1 MFINYEIGTMARHR
15 AKQTYSKS
23 LAAWIWIPAISL
35 LATSLT
41 YLAPSNASD
50 QGISLYLSAPYVQ
63 GSHVTESVLREDFN
77 TLSTD
82 CTTATGVG
90 TVTLSSPHA
99 CSLGNANLYG
109 GATVGPENSTP
120 TTGGTGTRFLT
131 NGSNTSLVTF
141 TASTPVKYIG
151 VWWSAGSTG
160 NLIELYSGDTLIQ
173 SVTTDVILN
182 LIPKSGGTVATLGG
196 GTHPNNNF
204 YGNPRSSEAAHQP
217 FVYLNLFLSGGLS
230 ANRIVISGAG
240 FELDNLVTSTAEQN
254 TTSSMV
260 FVASSQT
267 IAWSPTNTT
276 ARVGNSPLTPNNLAT
291 VTTPASGG
299 GTITYSVTSQGGSGC
314 TVNSST
320 GVISYSAAGTCVV
333 RATAAAVNS
342 SPRYFASTKE
352 VSFSIVAA
360 PGTPGT
366 PTAEAGDAS
375 ANITVVRG
383 SGDAPTSY
391 TVTTAPGGAS
401 CTVTPPA
408 SSCRI
413 TGLTN
418 GTDYTFSSTATNAAG
433 TSGVSVSSSVV
444 RPTAPPANNSSSGSA
459 PLPPQIESISIRPSK
474 ASGQSILTV
483 KLPQVQVGQRP
494 TQVEVRILD
503 FQGKLIRKVLVPVDE
518 GAGTLELDV
527 NLAKGTYNTQAIA
540 ISSGGSSQPVAA
552 SPALVY
558 KPFFQ
563 PGKSVTKPVLIG
575 TEVTAAIS
583 FLPNSSKLSSS
594 SKSELRELAKTL
606 ISTGARVAV
615 TGFSAKWVRG
625 STSEARIA
633 KARAYKVGKFLRDQ
647 GVGNWIYYYGVPS
660 LPTKA
665 PLKEAWKSEIRVLT
679 D

>member
-1 MFINYEIGTMARHR
+1 MARHR
-15 AKQTYSKS
+15 AKLVTTTSK
-23 LAAWIWIPAISL
+23 ANWTWIPVISL
-35 LATSLT
+35 LAASLA
-41 YLAPSNASD
+41 YVGPSNASS

-77 TLSTD
+77 TPSTN
-82 CTTATGVG
+82 CTAATGVG
-90 TVTLSSPHA
+90 SVTLSSPHA
-99 CSLGNANLYG
+99 CSIGDTNLYG

-131 NGSNTSLVTF
+131 NSSNTSFVTF

-182 LIPKSGGTVATLGG
+182 LIPKSGGTVTTVGG

-230 ANRIVISGAG
+230 ANRVVISGAG
-240 FELDNLVTSTAEQN
+240 FELDNLVTSTVEQS

-260 FVASSQT
+260 FVASSQA
-267 IAWSPTNTT
+267 ISWAPTNTT

-299 GTITYSVTSQGGSGC
+299 GAITYSVASQGGSGC
-314 TVNSST
+314 TVNSAT

-342 SPRYFASTKE
+342 SPRYFASTRE

-391 TVTTAPGGAS
+391 TVTAAPGGAS

-433 TSGVSVSSSVV
+433 TSSVSASSSVV
-444 RPTAPPANNSSSGSA
+444 RPSAPPSDNSSSGSSSGSSPSA
-459 PLPPQIESISIRPSK
+459 SLPPEIKSIAIRPSRTP
-474 ASGQSILTV
+474 GQSIV
-483 KLPQVQVGQRP
+483 RVQLPQAQLGKRP
-494 TQVEVRILD
+494 AQVEVRIID
-503 FQGKLIRKVLVPVDE
+503 FQGKLIRKLLVPVDE

-527 NLAKGTYNTQAIA
+527 NLAKGTYNTQAVA
-540 ISSGGSSQPVAA
+540 ISSSGTSKPVAA

-558 KPFFQ
+558 KPFFE
-563 PGKSVTKPVLIG
+563 PGRSVTRPVLIG
-575 TEVTAAIS
+575 TEVSSDIS
-583 FLPNSSKLSSS
+583 FLPNSAKLSNR
-594 SKSELRELAKTL
+594 SKSDLRKVAQTL
-606 ISTGARVAV
+606 ISTGARAAV
-615 TGFSAKWVRG
+615 TGFSAKWVLG
-625 STSEARIA
+625 TTHEAKLA
-633 KARAYKVGKFLRDQ
+633 TARAFSVGKFLQDQ
-647 GVGNWIYYYGVPS
+647 GVTNWIYYYGVPS
-660 LPTKA
+660 LQTNA
-665 PLKEAWKSEIRVLT
+665 PAKNAWKSSIRVLP

>member
-1 MFINYEIGTMARHR
+1 MARHR
-15 AKQTYSKS
+15 AKLVTTKSRASWTWIPVIALLAAS
-23 LAAWIWIPAISL
+23 LA
-35 LATSLT
+35 
-41 YLAPSNASD
+41 YVGPSNASS

-77 TLSTD
+77 TPSTN
-82 CTTATGVG
+82 CTAATGVG
-90 TVTLSSPHA
+90 SVTLSSPHA
-99 CSLGNANLYG
+99 CSIGDTNLYG

-131 NGSNTSLVTF
+131 NSSNTSFVTF

-182 LIPKSGGTVATLGG
+182 LIPKSGGTVTTVGG

-230 ANRIVISGAG
+230 ANRVVISGAG
-240 FELDNLVTSTAEQN
+240 FELDNLVTSTVEQS

-260 FVASSQT
+260 FVASSQA
-267 IAWSPTNTT
+267 ISWAPTNTT

-299 GTITYSVTSQGGSGC
+299 GAITYSVASQGGSGC
-314 TVNSST
+314 TVNSAT

-342 SPRYFASTKE
+342 SPRYFASTRDI
-352 VSFSIVAA
+352 SFSIVAA

-366 PTAEAGDAS
+366 PTVEVGDGS
-375 ANITVVRG
+375 ANVTVVRG

-391 TVTTAPGGAS
+391 TVTAAPGGAS

-408 SSCRI
+408 TSCRI
-413 TGLTN
+413 TGLAN

-444 RPTAPPANNSSSGSA
+444 RPSAPPSNNSSSGSSSGSN
-459 PLPPQIESISIRPSK
+459 PSVSLPPEIKSIAIRPSRTP
-474 ASGQSILTV
+474 GQSIV
-483 KLPQVQVGQRP
+483 RVQLPQSQLGQRP
-494 TQVEVRILD
+494 TQVEVRILN
-503 FQGKLIRKVLVPVDE
+503 FEGKLIRKLLVPVDE

-527 NLAKGTYNTQAIA
+527 NLAQGSYNTQAVA
-540 ISSGGSSQPVAA
+540 ISSSGTSKPVAA

-558 KPFFQ
+558 KPFFE
-563 PGKSVTKPVLIG
+563 PGRSVTRPVLIG
-575 TEVTAAIS
+575 TEVSSDIS
-583 FLPNSSKLSSS
+583 FLPNSAKLSNRSRS
-594 SKSELRELAKTL
+594 DLRKVAQTL
-606 ISTGARVAV
+606 ISTGARAAV
-615 TGFSAKWVRG
+615 TGFSAKWVLG
-625 STSEARIA
+625 STHEAKLA
-633 KARAYKVGKFLRDQ
+633 TARAFSVGKFLQNQ
-647 GVGNWIYYYGVPS
+647 GVTNWIYYYGVPS
-660 LPTKA
+660 LQTNA
-665 PLKEAWKSEIRVLT
+665 PAKNAWKSSIRVLP

>member
-1 MFINYEIGTMARHR
+1 MARHR
-15 AKQTYSKS
+15 AKLVTTKSRASWTWIPVIALLAAS
-23 LAAWIWIPAISL
+23 LAYI
-35 LATSLT
+35 
-41 YLAPSNASD
+41 APSNASS

-63 GSHVTESVLREDFN
+63 GSHVSESVLREDFN
-77 TLSTD
+77 TPSTN
-82 CTTATGVG
+82 CTAATGVG
-90 TVTLSSPHA
+90 SVTLSSPHA
-99 CSLGNANLYG
+99 CSIGDTNLYG

-131 NGSNTSLVTF
+131 NSSNTSFVTF

-182 LIPKSGGTVATLGG
+182 LIPKSGGTVTTVGG

-230 ANRIVISGAG
+230 ANRVVISGAG
-240 FELDNLVTSTAEQN
+240 FELDNLVTSTVEQS

-260 FVASSQT
+260 FVASSQA
-267 IAWSPTNTT
+267 ISWAPTNTT

-299 GTITYSVTSQGGSGC
+299 GAITYSVASQGGSGC
-314 TVNSST
+314 TVNSAT

-342 SPRYFASTKE
+342 SPRYFASTRDI
-352 VSFSIVAA
+352 SFSIVAA

-366 PTAEAGDAS
+366 PTVEVGDGS
-375 ANITVVRG
+375 ANVTVVRG

-391 TVTTAPGGAS
+391 TVTAAPGGAS

-408 SSCRI
+408 TSCRI
-413 TGLTN
+413 TGLAN

-444 RPTAPPANNSSSGSA
+444 RPSAPPSNNSSSGSSSGSN
-459 PLPPQIESISIRPSK
+459 PSVSLPPEIKSIAIRPSRTP
-474 ASGQSILTV
+474 GQSIV
-483 KLPQVQVGQRP
+483 RVQLPQAQLGQRP
-494 TQVEVRILD
+494 TQVEVRLLN
-503 FQGKLIRKVLVPVDE
+503 FEGKLIRKLLVPVDE

-527 NLAKGTYNTQAIA
+527 NLAQGSYNTQAVA
-540 ISSGGSSQPVAA
+540 ISSSGTSKPVAA

-558 KPFFQ
+558 KPFFE
-563 PGKSVTKPVLIG
+563 PGRSVTRPVLIG
-575 TEVTAAIS
+575 TEVSSDIS
-583 FLPNSSKLSSS
+583 FLPNSAKLSNR
-594 SKSELRELAKTL
+594 SKSDLRKVAQTL
-606 ISTGARVAV
+606 ISTGARAAV
-615 TGFSAKWVRG
+615 TGFSAKWVLG
-625 STSEARIA
+625 STHEAKLA
-633 KARAYKVGKFLRDQ
+633 TARAFSVGKFLQNQ
-647 GVGNWIYYYGVPS
+647 GVTNWIYYYGVPS
-660 LPTKA
+660 LQTNA
-665 PLKEAWKSEIRVLT
+665 PAKNAWKSSIRVLP

>member
-1 MFINYEIGTMARHR
+1 MARHR
-15 AKQTYSKS
+15 AKLVTTKSRASWTWIPVIALLAAS
-23 LAAWIWIPAISL
+23 LA
-35 LATSLT
+35 
-41 YLAPSNASD
+41 YVGPSNASS

-77 TLSTD
+77 TPSTN
-82 CTTATGVG
+82 CTAATGVG
-90 TVTLSSPHA
+90 SVTLSSPHA
-99 CSLGNANLYG
+99 CSIGDTNLYG

-120 TTGGTGTRFLT
+120 TTGDTGTRFLT
-131 NGSNTSLVTF
+131 NSSNTSFVTF

-182 LIPKSGGTVATLGG
+182 LIPKSGGTVTTVGG

-230 ANRIVISGAG
+230 ANRVVISGAG
-240 FELDNLVTSTAEQN
+240 FELDNLVTSTVEQS

-260 FVASSQT
+260 FVASSQA
-267 IAWSPTNTT
+267 ISWAPTNTT

-299 GTITYSVTSQGGSGC
+299 GAITYSVASQGGSGC
-314 TVNSST
+314 TVNSAT

-333 RATAAAVNS
+333 RATAAAVNT
-342 SPRYFASTKE
+342 SPRYFASTRDI
-352 VSFSIVAA
+352 SFSIVAA

-366 PTAEAGDAS
+366 PTVEVGDGS
-375 ANITVVRG
+375 ANVTVVRG

-391 TVTTAPGGAS
+391 TVTAAPGGAS

-408 SSCRI
+408 TSCRI
-413 TGLTN
+413 TGLAN

-433 TSGVSVSSSVV
+433 TSSVSASSSVV
-444 RPTAPPANNSSSGSA
+444 RPSAPPSNNSSSGSSSGSSPSA
-459 PLPPQIESISIRPSK
+459 SLPPEIKSIAIRPSRTP
-474 ASGQSILTV
+474 GQSIV
-483 KLPQVQVGQRP
+483 RVQLPQAQLGKRP
-494 TQVEVRILD
+494 AQVEVRILD
-503 FQGKLIRKVLVPVDE
+503 FQGKLIRKLLVPVDE

-527 NLAKGTYNTQAIA
+527 NLAKGTYNTQAVA
-540 ISSGGSSQPVAA
+540 ISSSGTSKPVAA

-558 KPFFQ
+558 KPFFE
-563 PGKSVTKPVLIG
+563 PGRSVTRPVLIG
-575 TEVTAAIS
+575 TEVSSDIS
-583 FLPNSSKLSSS
+583 FLPNSAKLSNR
-594 SKSELRELAKTL
+594 SKSDLRKVAQTL
-606 ISTGARVAV
+606 ISTGSRAAV
-615 TGFSAKWVRG
+615 TGFSAKWVLG
-625 STSEARIA
+625 STHEAKLA
-633 KARAYKVGKFLRDQ
+633 TARAFSVGKFLQNQ
-647 GVGNWIYYYGVPS
+647 GVTNWIYYYGVPS
-660 LPTKA
+660 LQTNA
-665 PLKEAWKSEIRVLT
+665 PAKNAWKSSIRVLP

>member
-1 MFINYEIGTMARHR
+1 MARHR
-15 AKQTYSKS
+15 AKLVTTTSKAS
-23 LAAWIWIPAISL
+23 WTWIPVISL
-35 LATSLT
+35 LAASLA
-41 YLAPSNASD
+41 YVGPSNASS

-63 GSHVTESVLREDFN
+63 GSHVSESVLREDFN
-77 TLSTD
+77 TPSTN
-82 CTTATGVG
+82 CTAATGVG
-90 TVTLSSPHA
+90 SVTLSSPHA
-99 CSLGNANLYG
+99 CSIGDTNLYG

-131 NGSNTSLVTF
+131 NSSNTSFVTF

-182 LIPKSGGTVATLGG
+182 LIPKSGGTVTTVGG

-230 ANRIVISGAG
+230 ANRVVISGAG
-240 FELDNLVTSTAEQN
+240 FELDNLVTSTVEQS

-260 FVASSQT
+260 FVASSQA
-267 IAWSPTNTT
+267 ISWAPTNTT

-299 GTITYSVTSQGGSGC
+299 GAITYSVASQGGSGC
-314 TVNSST
+314 TVNSAT

-342 SPRYFASTKE
+342 SPRYFASTRDI
-352 VSFSIVAA
+352 SFSIVAA

-366 PTAEAGDAS
+366 PTVEVGDGS
-375 ANITVVRG
+375 ANVTVVRG

-391 TVTTAPGGAS
+391 TVTAAPGGAS

-408 SSCRI
+408 TSCRI
-413 TGLTN
+413 TGLAN

-444 RPTAPPANNSSSGSA
+444 RPSAPPSNNSSSGSSSGSS
-459 PLPPQIESISIRPSK
+459 PSVSLPPEIKSIAIRPSRTP
-474 ASGQSILTV
+474 GQSIV
-483 KLPQVQVGQRP
+483 RVQLPQAQLGQRP

-503 FQGKLIRKVLVPVDE
+503 FEGKLLRKLLVPVDE

-527 NLAKGTYNTQAIA
+527 NLAQGSYNTQAVA
-540 ISSGGSSQPVAA
+540 ISSSGTSKPVAA

-558 KPFFQ
+558 KPFFE
-563 PGKSVTKPVLIG
+563 PGRSVTRPVLIG
-575 TEVTAAIS
+575 TEVSSDIS
-583 FLPNSSKLSSS
+583 FLPNSAKLSNR
-594 SKSELRELAKTL
+594 SKSDLRKVAQTL
-606 ISTGARVAV
+606 ISTGARAAV
-615 TGFSAKWVRG
+615 TGFSAKWVLG
-625 STSEARIA
+625 STHEAKLA
-633 KARAYKVGKFLRDQ
+633 TARAFSVGKFLQNQ
-647 GVGNWIYYYGVPS
+647 GVTNWIYYYGVPS
-660 LPTKA
+660 LQTNA
-665 PLKEAWKSEIRVLT
+665 PAKNAWKSSIRVLP